1 MASKK
6 ILTPELT
13 KTLAQ
18 AHVLG
23 VNKDDNRSVK
33 VDVATAIADAVAGA
47 VAGNGVIKDVNVS
60 KDANT
65 LKITLIKGD
74 NTQEEKT
81 VDLSGL
87 VTVDVNVESGSF
99 DPAQFRL
106 TLRETDGSDVV
117 VDLSNLKVTAEINDG
132 VTTVKQGDNTV
143 STTYTPEKVRE
154 LIATAKQEAIDTAN
168 AEPKLRKYVNEQA
181 YTANTPVTHTHGL
194 GNSDIVVS
202 VYENGEEVVADVFEI
217 TNTTFKVKSTIDS
230 TLKVVAIG

>member
-33 VDVATAIADAVAGA
+33 VDVATAITEAITAAGVPADA
-47 VAGNGVIKDVNVS
+47 IKNIEGIVEGG
-60 KDANT
+60 NT
-65 LKITLIKGD
+65 LKLTLIKGD
-74 NTQEEKT
+74 DTRQE
-81 VDLSGL
+81 
-87 VTVDVNVESGSF
+87 VTVALPVTADVNAESLTF
-99 DPAQFRL
+99 DPAGFIL
-106 TLRETDGSDVV
+106 TLRETDGSTIPL
-117 VDLSNLKVTAEINDG
+117 DLNKLKVTAETNDG

-143 STTYTPEKVRE
+143 STAYTPEKVRE

-194 GNSDIVVS
+194 GNADIVVS